1 MMLALTVLAFT
12 LLAAA
17 PALADVSTGAV
28 LNQVNQGDVVAFN
41 DATQTADQRQFAPGG
56 DAQFNV
62 DEDGNGD
69 EVTFVFG
76 TDETFVF
83 GTDENGFPPG
93 RAVGLRRNN
102 DGDSFPPGRAVGL
115 RNDADVDF
123 LITLEGDRDIDID
136 VDQQGGAGGT
146 QDITQRQTQNAT
158 ATGATFDATQ
168 LLY

>member
-17 PALADVSTGAV
+17 PALADVSTTAI

-115 RNDADVDF
+115 RNDDVDF
-123 LITLEGDRDIDID
+123 IIMLEGDDETEVD
-136 VDQQGGAGGT
+136 VDQTGGAGGT
-146 QDITQRQTQNAT
+146 QDITQRQNQDAV

>member
-28 LNQVNQGDVVAFN
+28 LNQANQGDVVATN
-41 DATQTADQRQFAPGG
+41 QATQEADQRQFAPGG
-56 DAQFNV
+56 DAQAFV
-62 DEDGNGD
+62 DEEDVEEDNETLNVVLFEDPYNDGGWLFNNGNGYD
-69 EVTFVFG
+69 
-76 TDETFVF
+76 
-83 GTDENGFPPG
+83 
-93 RAVGLRRNN
+93 
-102 DGDSFPPGRAVGL
+102 DGYDDDLTV
-115 RNDADVDF
+115 
-123 LITLEGDRDIDID
+123 ILEGDDEFDID
-136 VDQQGGAGGT
+136 VDQEGGAGGT